1 MLSLKNYKVKAEDKD
16 ILRGIDLEI
25 KAGEVHC
32 IMGPNGAGKSTLVNS
47 LMGHPTYVVQ
57 DGEVMFNQK
66 DLLALEPDQRALL
79 GMFLAFQYP
88 REIAGVT
95 MFNFLLAAYNAHMS
109 AKDSEFRRMKAFK
122 FRRFIK
128 PFLEEL
134 KVSENFLE
142 RYINHGFSGGEKK
155 KLEILQLRLFDPKL
169 ALLDETD
176 SGLDVDALKLVSEG
190 INDFRSEDKAILI
203 VTHYQ
208 RILDYVKPDVVH
220 VMKDGR
226 IIKSGGFEL
235 AKELEEKG
243 FEWLTV

>member
-134 KVSENFLE
+134 KVPENFLE

-190 INDFRSEDKAILI
+190 INDFRSADKAILI

>member
-134 KVSENFLE
+134 KVPENFLE